1 MSWHGWHTYGYGVK
15 ISELGEISMSKVVEL
30 VQTAPKFAKDF
41 NKWLSDCEIKEPTL
55 EDLEEFDTYHCL
67 GLVTVLKEVILEV
80 EKVELIACDDFDG
93 EKYLLFEQTY
103 PWRMTEL
110 EKSLKE
116 EDIQSL
122 MVKYLS
128 KITDAAITIDYY
140 DPENGG

>member
-1 MSWHGWHTYGYGVK
+1 MSFETWHNYGYGVK
-15 ISELGEISMSKVVEL
+15 ISDLTEISINKVVEL
-30 VQTAPKFAKDF
+30 VQSAPNFAKNF
-41 NKWLSDCEIKEPTL
+41 NKWLSDCKITEPTL
-55 EDLEEFDTYHCL
+55 EDLEEFDIYYCL
-67 GLVTVLKEVILEV
+67 GLVTVLKKVILEI
-80 EKVELIACDDFDG
+80 ENIELTACDDLNN

-128 KITDAAITIDYY
+128 KITDEAIEIDYY
-140 DPENGG
+140 SPENEG